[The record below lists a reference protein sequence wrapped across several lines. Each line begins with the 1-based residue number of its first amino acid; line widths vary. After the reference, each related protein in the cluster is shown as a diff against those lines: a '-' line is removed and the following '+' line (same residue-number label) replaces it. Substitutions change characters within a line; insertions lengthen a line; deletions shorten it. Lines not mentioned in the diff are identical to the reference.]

1 MADGI
6 NVDIITGLTEA
17 DTQIKATGSSQVF
30 LTAESAA
37 KWGLDQNTL
46 RWMLSKYANSLG
58 ENRVPFGVGFGD
70 GTAQSVPMLPWGGSG
85 QPGVPN
91 WVRKD
96 VMWANV
102 KIKPT
107 GARVVSFTSSPDI
120 QDSQVLDARQAAEP
134 IDFDVKIN
142 DSVKNTSESSWH
154 RDFDVGVST
163 TIGVKVSEGGVEA
176 SAEFSMHMD
185 TSWGKGGS
193 VSKEVEVGSELGA
206 HVTLQPGQLQVA
218 ALSAYRGSLI
228 AQVDLVAEISGYVM
242 AQWCE
247 KHHEQSH
254 NQFYVGNNTRF
265 PNTWHDLAV
274 LMDHAG
280 IKKVQ
285 RNTMQNVSNVFANG
299 KAAVYSI
306 PDTDP
311 SDIEKAVFKEGLS

>member
-1 MADGI
+1 MVDGI
-6 NVDIITGLTEA
+6 NVDIITGLTAA
-17 DTQIKATGSSQVF
+17 DTQVKATGSIEEF
-30 LTAESAA
+30 LTAATAA
-37 KWGLDQNTL
+37 KWGLDQQTL

-58 ENRVPFGVGFGD
+58 ENRVPFGVGFGK
-70 GTAQSVPMLPWGGSG
+70 GTAQNVPVLPWGGSG
-85 QPGVPN
+85 KRGVPN
-91 WVRKD
+91 WSRQD
-96 VMWANV
+96 VVWAKINV
-102 KIKPT
+102 KPT
-107 GARVVSFTSSPDI
+107 GARVVSFSSTPDI
-120 QDSQVLDARQAAEP
+120 QDSQVLDARKAAEP

-142 DSVKNTSESSWH
+142 DSVKNTTESSWH
-154 RDFDVGVST
+154 RDFDIGLSE

-185 TSWGKGGS
+185 TSWGTAGS
-193 VSKEVEVGSELGA
+193 TSKEVEVGSELGA

-228 AQVDLVAEISGYVM
+228 AQVDLIATISGFVM

-299 KAAVYSI
+299 KAAVYTI

-311 SDIEKAVFKEGLS
+311 SDIESAVFKEGLS